1 MSTALIFAAAPVA
14 PTPRLR
20 ARLARLQPPI
30 VVLAADRGA
39 ATALA
44 FGFRP
49 DIVVGDF
56 DSLDPPTLDELT
68 RTCVTIETHPRDK
81 DQTDGQ
87 LAIERALAMEPEA
100 LVLLGFVGGSRFD
113 QTLATLS
120 LLTRLNLPTVVLDDR
135 NESLLLHAPATYT
148 WPAEADEIVSLVPFT
163 ADAVVTTDG
172 LRWPLRAETLRVGDT
187 RGISNEPVSNTPRVE
202 IASGTLLVARHFSS

>member
-1 MSTALIFAAAPVA
+1 LIFAGAPLE

-20 ARLARLQPPI
+20 ARLVHLQGPI
-30 VVLAADRGA
+30 VVVAADRGA

-49 DIVVGDF
+49 DLVVGDF
-56 DSLDPPTLDELT
+56 DSLDPSTLEAL
-68 RTCVTIETHPRDK
+68 RRAGIQLETHPRDK
-81 DQTDGQ
+81 DQIDGQ
-87 LAIERALAMEPEA
+87 LAIERALERQPEA
-100 LVLLGFVGGSRFD
+100 LVLLGFVGGPRFD

-120 LLTRLNLPTVVLDDR
+120 LLTRINLPTVVLDAR
-135 NESLLLHAPATYT
+135 NELLLLHAPATHT

-172 LRWPLRAETLRVGDT
+172 LRWPLRGETLRVGDT
-187 RGISNEPVSNTPRVE
+187 RGISNEPVSNAPRVE
-202 IASGTLLVARHFSS
+202 IASGSLIVARHFPS